1 MKNKILLTL
10 LFFVSIF
17 VSAQNVPSPFIGTNL
32 ARGSSLRVLRLAV
45 SANGEFTQS
54 VPGANDTEKKAEVLR
69 QMKVWLA
76 EINIMYGR
84 EYSVRFE
91 LVPDNL
97 LLSIIYPNA
106 ATDPWPAMAGGGCT
120 GSGNILNIQAATI
133 DAAIGAANYDISHV
147 IISSSY
153 GGGCAGSFKTGYSG
167 GFDIPITRHEIGHQF
182 SQAHT
187 INNGGSTN
195 YEPENAGRSVHG
207 GNTDPYAHSNSYHQ
221 LANHLI
227 NTVPSAGT
235 NIATG
240 NTVPTVNAGADRSIP
255 ISTPFTLTATATD
268 PDVGDNLTYVWDQLD
283 GSTMQSLPAP
293 TKTQG
298 ALFSRL
304 VPSLTPSRTYPK
316 ISNVIANVF
325 STTEE
330 DMPTLARNLNF
341 RLTVNDN
348 HQFNYNGTMVNQSGT
363 NSDDIRITVVNNGGA
378 FSVTSQS
385 TAVTYT
391 GGTNQTI
398 SWNVSGTNL
407 APINTSNVKISL
419 SADGGF
425 TYPMV
430 LTNSTANTGS
440 AVVMMPN
447 INTTQ
452 ARIKVEAV
460 GNYFF
465 AINSSNFTINQNTG
479 IAGIGIAITSTNT
492 LVSENGQTD
501 TYTVKLLTNPS
512 GAVTI
517 NIIADAQTEI
527 SLDGTNF
534 SSSKTVSLSNTTPRT
549 ITVRGKFDNIAEGT
563 HQGLIQHAVSA
574 SADLTNYPVGMNG
587 QPVSINV
594 ADAQIPPIIGI
605 DFDATSSTTSPANW
619 LRIADIRSQTL
630 TNIPLDDGTP
640 TDIDLTTTATLCGIG
655 GCGFTSGTFTLP
667 QHAQSLTN
675 LTGVT
680 YTRGTVTF
688 TWSSLIPN
696 TQYQIFIFGLGVF
709 APINQAVTIS
719 GSGTPVVFNQSSVAG
734 TLYVNDQPSS
744 TTLLTNFGKT
754 MTSSPTGTI
763 TITVVPNAG
772 TTEMAFAGIGIRKVG
787 CPSNDLVLDTNPVPA
802 GLNQAAFLI
811 QSKGTVQTGTNVS
824 FLAGKAI
831 ELTGVFKAQNGS
843 VFEAKI
849 GGCK

>member
-1 MKNKILLTL
+1 MRNTILAI
-10 LFFVSIF
+10 LFFLIPVF
-17 VSAQNVPSPFIGTNL
+17 VFAQNVPSPFIGTNL
-32 ARGSSLRVLRLAV
+32 ARGNNLRVLRLAV
-45 SANGEFTQS
+45 SVNGEFTQS
-54 VPGANDTEKKAEVLR
+54 VSGANDTEKKAEVLR

-91 LVPDNL
+91 LVPDNTE
-97 LLSIIYPNA
+97 LSIIYPNA

-120 GSGNILNIQAATI
+120 GSENILNIQESTI
-133 DAAIGAANYDISHV
+133 DAAIGAGNYDISHV

-153 GGGCAGSFKTGYSG
+153 GGGCAGGFKTGYSG
-167 GFDIPITRHEIGHQF
+167 GFDIPITRHEMGHQF

-187 INNGGSTN
+187 INNEAPTN

-221 LANHLI
+221 LADHLI
-227 NTVPSAGT
+227 NTVPTAGT
-235 NIATG
+235 NVITG
-240 NTVPTVNAGADRSIP
+240 NTIPILNAGADRSIP
-255 ISTPFTLTATATD
+255 INTPFTLTATATD

-330 DMPTLARNLNF
+330 DMPTLARDLNF

-348 HQFNYNGTMVNQSGT
+348 HQFNYNGTMVNQSGI

-378 FSVTSQS
+378 FSVTSQN

-398 SWNVSGTNL
+398 TWNVSGTNS

-430 LTNSTANTGS
+430 LTNSTANNGS
-440 AVVMMPN
+440 AFVMMPN

-501 TYTVKLLTNPS
+501 TYTVRLLTNPS
-512 GAVTI
+512 GSVTV
-517 NIIADAQTEI
+517 NITADTQTEI

-534 SSSKTVSLSNTTPRT
+534 SSSKTVALSNITPRT
-549 ITVRGKFDNIAEGT
+549 IIVRGKFDNIAEGT
-563 HQGLIQHAVSA
+563 HQGLIQHAISA

-587 QPVSINV
+587 QPVSVNV

-605 DFDATSSTTSPANW
+605 DFDEASSTTSPANW
-619 LRIADIRSQTL
+619 LRIADIRNQTF
-630 TNIPLDDGTP
+630 TNISLDDGTP
-640 TDIDLTTTATLCGIG
+640 TAIDLTTSATDCGGG
-655 GCGFTSGTFTLP
+655 GCGFTSGNFTLP

-680 YTRGTVTF
+680 YARGTAIF
-688 TWSSLIPN
+688 TWSGLEANSKYIL
-696 TQYQIFIFGLGVF
+696 FVFGLGVF
-709 APINQAVTIS
+709 GPMNQNVTIT
-719 GSGTPVVFNQSSVAG
+719 GSGTPIAFVQNAASNIM
-734 TLYVNDQPSS
+734 LINDQTSS
-744 TTLLTNFGKT
+744 TGILTNFGKT

-763 TITVVPNAG
+763 TITATSNLG
-772 TTEMAFAGIGIRKVG
+772 NTEMSFAGIGIRRVG
-787 CPSNDLVLDTNPVPA
+787 CPNNNLVLDTNPLPA

-811 QSKGTVQTGTNVS
+811 QSKGTVQTGTNVT

-831 ELTGVFKAQNGS
+831 ELTGVFKTQTGA

-849 GGCK
+849 GGCQ

>member
-1 MKNKILLTL
+1 MKNTTL
-10 LFFVSIF
+10 LILFFLVPIF
-17 VSAQNVPSPFIGTNL
+17 IFAQNNPSPFIGTNL
-32 ARGSSLRVLRLAV
+32 PRGSSLRILRLAV

-69 QMKVWLA
+69 QMKIWLA

-91 LVPDNL
+91 LIPDNI

-106 ATDPWPAMAGGGCT
+106 ATDPWPNMSGGNGCDNA
-120 GSGNILNIQAATI
+120 SNILNIQASTI
-133 DAAIGAANYDISHV
+133 DGAIGAVNYDISHV
-147 IISSSY
+147 ILGNF
-153 GGGCAGSFKTGYSG
+153 GGGCAGGFKTGYSG
-167 GFDIPITRHEIGHQF
+167 GFDIPVTRHEMGHQF

-187 INNGGSTN
+187 INNGSSTN

-227 NTVPSAGT
+227 NTVPTAGT
-235 NIATG
+235 NVATG
-240 NTVPTVNAGADRSIP
+240 NTIPTVNAGADRSIP

-316 ISNVIANVF
+316 IINVIANVF
-325 STTEE
+325 STAEE
-330 DMPTLARNLNF
+330 DMPTLTRDLNF

-363 NSDDIRITVVNNGGA
+363 NSDDIKITVVNNGGA

-398 SWNVSGTNL
+398 TWNVSGTNL
-407 APINTSNVKISL
+407 VPISTSNVKISL

-425 TYPMV
+425 KYPIV

-440 AVVMMPN
+440 AVVIMPN

-512 GAVTI
+512 GAVTV
-517 NIIADAQTEI
+517 NITADAQTEI

-534 SSSKTVSLSNTTPRT
+534 GINKTVSLSNITPRT
-549 ITVRGKFDNIAEGT
+549 ITVRGKSDNVSEGF
-563 HQGLIQHAVSA
+563 HLGLIQQTVSVSA
-574 SADLTNYPVGMNG
+574 DPTNYPVGMAG
-587 QPVSINV
+587 QPVSVNI

-605 DFDATSSTTSPANW
+605 DFDATSSTTSPTNW
-619 LRIADIRSQTL
+619 LRIADIRNQTL

-640 TDIDLTTTATLCGIG
+640 TDIDLTTSASDCGVG
-655 GCGFTSGTFTLP
+655 GCGFASGNFTLP

-680 YTRGTVTF
+680 YARGTATF
-688 TWSSLIPN
+688 TWSGLQANTKYLI
-696 TQYQIFIFGLGVF
+696 FVFGLGVF
-709 APINQAVTIS
+709 GPMNQNVTIT
-719 GSGTPVVFNQSSVAG
+719 GSGTPIAFIQNAASNI
-734 TLYVNDQPSS
+734 LLVNDQVSS
-744 TTLLTNFGKT
+744 TDILTNFSKT

-763 TITVVPNAG
+763 TITATSNLEN
-772 TTEMAFAGIGIRKVG
+772 TEMSFAGIGIRKVG
-787 CPSNDLVLDTNPVPA
+787 CPNNDLILDTNPVPT

-811 QSKGTVQTGTNVS
+811 QSKGTVQTGTNVT

-849 GGCK
+849 GGCQ